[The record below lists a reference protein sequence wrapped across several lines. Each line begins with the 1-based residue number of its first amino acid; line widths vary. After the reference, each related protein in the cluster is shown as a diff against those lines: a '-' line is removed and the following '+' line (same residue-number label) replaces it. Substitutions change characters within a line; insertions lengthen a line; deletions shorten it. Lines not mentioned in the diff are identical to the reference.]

1 MDPPT
6 SHYGMAHRSLGKAP
20 CARRIPPSVG
30 ADLVFSAPTPHGK
43 NRVFLDVSRESG
55 VRFEGQT
62 AIVTGGAQGIG
73 AAVAIALASEGANV
87 VISDINE
94 LGIRPVSDTINSLGA
109 GSCLALAC
117 DVSDER
123 QVEAML
129 QRTLEQFG
137 QLDVLVNTAAWL
149 DPAGPVVDLP
159 VDRFQHALDTNLTGV
174 FLCCK
179 HALKVMIP
187 AGKGAI
193 VNVSSI
199 NGLRGFPNRASYGA
213 SKAAV
218 VNLTETIARECAE
231 QGIRVNAVCPGGVD
245 TPRMPQLMANLAE
258 LEGRTREEGLAEYEQ
273 RRSTLLQ
280 PEQVAAL
287 ILYLVSAES
296 DKVTGN
302 AVKIGLHIW

>member
-1 MDPPT
+1 M
-6 SHYGMAHRSLGKAP
+6 
-20 CARRIPPSVG
+20 
-30 ADLVFSAPTPHGK
+30 
-43 NRVFLDVSRESG
+43 
-55 VRFEGQT
+55 RFEGQT

-87 VISDINE
+87 IVSDINE

-129 QRTLEQFG
+129 RRTVEQFG

-179 HALKVMIP
+179 HALKVMIA

-231 QGIRVNAVCPGGVD
+231 QGIRVNAVCPSGVD

-258 LEGRTREEGLAEYEQ
+258 LQGRTREDGLAEYEQ
-273 RRSTLLQ
+273 RRPTLLQ

>member
-1 MDPPT
+1 M
-6 SHYGMAHRSLGKAP
+6 
-20 CARRIPPSVG
+20 
-30 ADLVFSAPTPHGK
+30 
-43 NRVFLDVSRESG
+43 
-55 VRFEGQT
+55 RFEGQT

-87 VISDINE
+87 VVSDINE
-94 LGIRPVSDTINSLGA
+94 LGIRPVSDTIDSLGT

-117 DVSDER
+117 DVSDEQ

-129 QRTLEQFG
+129 RRTVEHFG
-137 QLDVLVNTAAWL
+137 QLDVLVNAAAGL
-149 DPAGPVVDLP
+149 DPAGPVVELP
-159 VDRFQHALDTNLTGV
+159 VERFQHALNTNLTGV

-179 HALKVMIP
+179 HALKVMIA

-245 TPRMPQLMANLAE
+245 TPRYPQLMANVAE

-273 RRSTLLQ
+273 RRPSLLQ

-287 ILYLVSAES
+287 IVFLASAES
-296 DKVTGN
+296 
-302 AVKIGLHIW
+302 

>member
-1 MDPPT
+1 M
-6 SHYGMAHRSLGKAP
+6 
-20 CARRIPPSVG
+20 
-30 ADLVFSAPTPHGK
+30 
-43 NRVFLDVSRESG
+43 
-55 VRFEGQT
+55 RFEGQT

-87 VISDINE
+87 VVSDINE
-94 LGIRPVSDTINSLGA
+94 LGIRPVSDTINSLGS
-109 GSCLALAC
+109 GSCLALGC

-137 QLDVLVNTAAWL
+137 KLDVLVNTAAWL

-159 VDRFQHALDTNLTGV
+159 LDRFQHALDANLTGT

-179 HALKVMIP
+179 HALKPMIA

-193 VNVSSI
+193 VNISSI

-245 TPRMPQLMANLAE
+245 TPRMPQLMANVAE

-273 RRSTLLQ
+273 RRPSLLQ
-280 PEQVAAL
+280 PEEVAAL

-302 AVKIGLHIW
+302 AVKIGLNIW

>member
-1 MDPPT
+1 M
-6 SHYGMAHRSLGKAP
+6 
-20 CARRIPPSVG
+20 
-30 ADLVFSAPTPHGK
+30 
-43 NRVFLDVSRESG
+43 
-55 VRFEGQT
+55 RFEGQT

-87 VISDINE
+87 VVSDINE

-129 QRTLEQFG
+129 RRTVEQFG

-159 VDRFQHALDTNLTGV
+159 IDRFQHALDTNLTGV

-179 HALKVMIP
+179 HALKVMIA

-231 QGIRVNAVCPGGVD
+231 QGIRVNAVCPSGVD

>member
-1 MDPPT
+1 M
-6 SHYGMAHRSLGKAP
+6 
-20 CARRIPPSVG
+20 
-30 ADLVFSAPTPHGK
+30 
-43 NRVFLDVSRESG
+43 
-55 VRFEGQT
+55 RFEGQT

-87 VISDINE
+87 VVSDINE

-129 QRTLEQFG
+129 RRTVEQFG

-179 HALKVMIP
+179 HALKVMIA

-258 LEGRTREEGLAEYEQ
+258 LEGRTREDGLAEYEQ
-273 RRSTLLQ
+273 HRPTLLQ

>member
-1 MDPPT
+1 M
-6 SHYGMAHRSLGKAP
+6 
-20 CARRIPPSVG
+20 
-30 ADLVFSAPTPHGK
+30 
-43 NRVFLDVSRESG
+43 
-55 VRFEGQT
+55 RFEGQT

-87 VISDINE
+87 VVSDINE
-94 LGIRPVSDTINSLGA
+94 LGIRPVSDTINSLGT
-109 GSCLALAC
+109 GSCLPLAC
-117 DVSDER
+117 DVSNEG

-129 QRTLEQFG
+129 RRTVEQFG

-159 VDRFQHALDTNLTGV
+159 IDRFQHALDTNLTGV

-179 HALKVMIP
+179 HALKTMIA

-231 QGIRVNAVCPGGVD
+231 QGIRVNAVCPSGVD

-280 PEQVAAL
+280 PEQVATL

-302 AVKIGLHIW
+302 AVKIGLNIW

>member
-1 MDPPT
+1 M
-6 SHYGMAHRSLGKAP
+6 
-20 CARRIPPSVG
+20 
-30 ADLVFSAPTPHGK
+30 
-43 NRVFLDVSRESG
+43 
-55 VRFEGQT
+55 RFEGQT

-87 VISDINE
+87 VVSDINE
-94 LGIRPVSDTINSLGA
+94 PGIRPVSDTINSLGA

-129 QRTLEQFG
+129 RRTVEQFG

-179 HALKVMIP
+179 HALKVMIA

-231 QGIRVNAVCPGGVD
+231 QGIRVNAVCPSGVD

-258 LEGRTREEGLAEYEQ
+258 LQGRTREDGLAEYEQ
-273 RRSTLLQ
+273 RRPTLLQ

>member
-1 MDPPT
+1 M
-6 SHYGMAHRSLGKAP
+6 
-20 CARRIPPSVG
+20 
-30 ADLVFSAPTPHGK
+30 
-43 NRVFLDVSRESG
+43 
-55 VRFEGQT
+55 RFEAQT
-62 AIVTGGAQGIG
+62 AIVTGAAQGIG

-87 VISDINE
+87 VVSDINE
-94 LGIRPVSDTINSLGA
+94 EGLRPVIDTINSLGA

-129 QRTLEQFG
+129 QRTVEQFG
-137 QLDVLVNTAAWL
+137 QLDVLVNAAAGL

-159 VDRFQHALDTNLTGV
+159 IDRFQRALDTNLTGV

-179 HALKVMIP
+179 HALKVMI
-187 AGKGAI
+187 AAEKGAI

-231 QGIRVNAVCPGGVD
+231 LGIRVNAVCPGGVD

-258 LEGRTREEGLAEYEQ
+258 LEGRTREDGLADYEQ
-273 RRSTLLQ
+273 RRPTLLQ
-280 PEQVAAL
+280 PEEVAAL
-287 ILYLVSAES
+287 ILYLASAES

-302 AVKIGLHIW
+302 AVKIGLQIW

>member
-1 MDPPT
+1 MFQIFWDK
-6 SHYGMAHRSLGKAP
+6 R
-20 CARRIPPSVG
+20 
-30 ADLVFSAPTPHGK
+30 PHG
-43 NRVFLDVSRESG
+43 NMGLLLDVSSEG
-55 VRFEGQT
+55 VMRFEAQT

-87 VISDINE
+87 VVSDINE

-117 DVSDER
+117 DVSDEQ

-129 QRTLEQFG
+129 RRTVEQFG
-137 QLDVLVNTAAWL
+137 GLDVLVNAAAGL

-179 HALKVMIP
+179 HALKVMI
-187 AGKGAI
+187 AAEKGAI

-258 LEGRTREEGLAEYEQ
+258 LEGRTREDGFADYE
-273 RRSTLLQ
+273 RRRPALLQ

-287 ILYLVSAES
+287 ILYLASAES

-302 AVKIGLHIW
+302 AVKIGLQIW

>member
-1 MDPPT
+1 
-6 SHYGMAHRSLGKAP
+6 LK
-20 CARRIPPSVG
+20 
-30 ADLVFSAPTPHGK
+30 
-43 NRVFLDVSRESG
+43 ESG
-55 VRFEGQT
+55 VRFDGQT
-62 AIVTGGAQGIG
+62 AIVTGAAQGIG

-87 VISDINE
+87 VVSDINE
-94 LGIRPVSDTINSLGA
+94 SGIRPVSDAIDSLGV

-117 DVSDER
+117 DVSDEL
-123 QVEAML
+123 QVEAMFR
-129 QRTLEQFG
+129 RTTEQFG
-137 QLDVLVNTAAWL
+137 QLDVLVNAAAGL
-149 DPAGPVVDLP
+149 DPAGPAVDLP
-159 VDRFQHALDTNLTGV
+159 VERFQHALDTNLTGT

-179 HALKVMIP
+179 HALKEMIP
-187 AGKGAI
+187 AEKGTI

-231 QGIRVNAVCPGGVD
+231 KGIRANAVCPSGVD

-258 LEGRTREEGLAEYEQ
+258 LEGRTREDGLAEYEQ

-280 PEQVAAL
+280 PEHVAAL
-287 ILYLVSAES
+287 ILYLASAES

-302 AVKIGLHIW
+302 AIKIGLQIW

>member
-1 MDPPT
+1 M
-6 SHYGMAHRSLGKAP
+6 
-20 CARRIPPSVG
+20 
-30 ADLVFSAPTPHGK
+30 
-43 NRVFLDVSRESG
+43 
-55 VRFEGQT
+55 RFEAQT

-87 VISDINE
+87 VVSDINE
-94 LGIRPVSDTINSLGA
+94 EGLRPVVDTINSLGA

-129 QRTLEQFG
+129 QRTVEHFG
-137 QLDVLVNTAAWL
+137 RLDVLVNAAAGL

-159 VDRFQHALDTNLTGV
+159 IDRFQRALDTNLTGV

-179 HALKVMIP
+179 HALKVMI
-187 AGKGAI
+187 AAQKGAI
-193 VNVSSI
+193 VNVS
-199 NGLRGFPNRASYGA
+199 SYGA

-231 QGIRVNAVCPGGVD
+231 LGIRVNAVCPGGVD

-258 LEGRTREEGLAEYEQ
+258 LEGRTREDGLADYEQ
-273 RRSTLLQ
+273 RRPTLLQ
-280 PEQVAAL
+280 PEEVAAL
-287 ILYLVSAES
+287 ILYLASAES
-296 DKVTGN
+296 EKVTGN
-302 AVKIGLHIW
+302 AVKIGLQIW

>member
-1 MDPPT
+1 M
-6 SHYGMAHRSLGKAP
+6 
-20 CARRIPPSVG
+20 
-30 ADLVFSAPTPHGK
+30 
-43 NRVFLDVSRESG
+43 
-55 VRFEGQT
+55 RFEGQT

-87 VISDINE
+87 VVSDINE

-109 GSCLALAC
+109 GSCLPLAC
-117 DVSDER
+117 DVSNEG

-129 QRTLEQFG
+129 RRTVEQFG

-159 VDRFQHALDTNLTGV
+159 IDRFQHALDTNLTGV

-179 HALKVMIP
+179 HALKTMIA

-231 QGIRVNAVCPGGVD
+231 QGIRVNAVCPSGVD

-280 PEQVAAL
+280 PEQVATL

-302 AVKIGLHIW
+302 AVKIGLNIW

>member
-1 MDPPT
+1 M
-6 SHYGMAHRSLGKAP
+6 
-20 CARRIPPSVG
+20 
-30 ADLVFSAPTPHGK
+30 
-43 NRVFLDVSRESG
+43 
-55 VRFEGQT
+55 RFEAQT

-73 AAVAIALASEGANV
+73 AAVVIALASEGANV
-87 VISDINE
+87 VVSDINE

-117 DVSDER
+117 DVSDEQ
-123 QVEAML
+123 QVEGML
-129 QRTLEQFG
+129 RRTVEQYG
-137 QLDVLVNTAAWL
+137 QLDVLVNAAAGL

-179 HALKVMIP
+179 HALKVMI
-187 AGKGAI
+187 AAEKGAI

-258 LEGRTREEGLAEYEQ
+258 LEGRTREDGLADYE
-273 RRSTLLQ
+273 RRRPTLLQ

-287 ILYLVSAES
+287 ILYLASEES

-302 AVKIGLHIW
+302 AVKIGLQIW

>member
-1 MDPPT
+1 M
-6 SHYGMAHRSLGKAP
+6 
-20 CARRIPPSVG
+20 
-30 ADLVFSAPTPHGK
+30 
-43 NRVFLDVSRESG
+43 
-55 VRFEGQT
+55 RFEGQT

-87 VISDINE
+87 VVSDINE
-94 LGIRPVSDTINSLGA
+94 LGIRPVSDAINSAGS
-109 GSCLALAC
+109 GSCLAVAC

-129 QRTLEQFG
+129 QRTIDQFG
-137 QLDVLVNTAAWL
+137 QLDILVNTAAGL
-149 DPAGPVVDLP
+149 DPAGPVVELP
-159 VDRFQHALDTNLTGV
+159 VERFQHALDTNLTGV

-179 HALKVMIP
+179 HALKVMI
-187 AGKGAI
+187 AAEKGAI
-193 VNVSSI
+193 VNISSI

-258 LEGRTREEGLAEYEQ
+258 LEGRTREDGLAEYEQ
-273 RRSTLLQ
+273 RRPTLLQ

-296 DKVTGN
+296 DMVTGN
-302 AVKIGLHIW
+302 AVKIGLNIW

>member
-1 MDPPT
+1 M
-6 SHYGMAHRSLGKAP
+6 
-20 CARRIPPSVG
+20 
-30 ADLVFSAPTPHGK
+30 
-43 NRVFLDVSRESG
+43 
-55 VRFEGQT
+55 
-62 AIVTGGAQGIG
+62 
-73 AAVAIALASEGANV
+73 
-87 VISDINE
+87 
-94 LGIRPVSDTINSLGA
+94 
-109 GSCLALAC
+109 
-117 DVSDER
+117 
-123 QVEAML
+123 
-129 QRTLEQFG
+129 
-137 QLDVLVNTAAWL
+137 
-149 DPAGPVVDLP
+149 
-159 VDRFQHALDTNLTGV
+159 TGV

-179 HALKVMIP
+179 HALKVMIA

-258 LEGRTREEGLAEYEQ
+258 LEGKTREDGLAEYE
-273 RRSTLLQ
+273 RRRPTLLQ

-287 ILYLVSAES
+287 ILYLASEES

-302 AVKIGLHIW
+302 AVKIGLQIW

>member
-1 MDPPT
+1 M
-6 SHYGMAHRSLGKAP
+6 
-20 CARRIPPSVG
+20 
-30 ADLVFSAPTPHGK
+30 
-43 NRVFLDVSRESG
+43 
-55 VRFEGQT
+55 RFEGQT

-87 VISDINE
+87 VVSDINE

-129 QRTLEQFG
+129 RRTVEQFG

-159 VDRFQHALDTNLTGV
+159 LDRFQHALDTNLTGV

-179 HALKVMIP
+179 HALKTMIA

-231 QGIRVNAVCPGGVD
+231 QGIRV
-245 TPRMPQLMANLAE
+245 NLAE

-302 AVKIGLHIW
+302 AVKIGLQVW

>member
-1 MDPPT
+1 M
-6 SHYGMAHRSLGKAP
+6 
-20 CARRIPPSVG
+20 
-30 ADLVFSAPTPHGK
+30 
-43 NRVFLDVSRESG
+43 
-55 VRFEGQT
+55 RFEGQT

-87 VISDINE
+87 IVSDINE

-129 QRTLEQFG
+129 RRTVEQFG

-159 VDRFQHALDTNLTGV
+159 LDRFQHALDTNLTGV

-179 HALKVMIP
+179 HALKVMIG

-231 QGIRVNAVCPGGVD
+231 QGIRVNAVCPSGVD